1 MGLALSGLAS
11 GFDWKSIVDQLIE
24 VSRAPQNRL
33 RQEKSQLSQRTNAL
47 NDIKTQLGS
56 LKSAAASLS
65 SGESL
70 LKKAASFQ
78 NPSTNWTA
86 SAESNTPSGTYQF
99 EFISPATASRYQG
112 TSGIAN
118 PINTADPISSIPVG
132 RTITAGSFTVNGA
145 RIDIESTDSLND
157 VFGKITGATGGTV
170 TAGYNA
176 VTGRV
181 EMVSA
186 DPITLGASNDTS
198 NFLQAMRLTSGGSP
212 VITSGPPLPSPRL
225 TGPIDSANLA
235 GWSGTNEENSFF
247 INGVGISYNTGT
259 DSIQSLLN
267 RINNSAAGVTAS
279 FDLASGSFV
288 LTNKQTGNVG
298 ISVTGDAGGLATAMG
313 LTGGSLTS
321 GDDAKFKIN
330 GGGEIA
336 SRSNTLDETVHGI
349 PGLRVTANT
358 TGSLPETQTVTV
370 GGDTAAAKAALNDFI
385 SKYNS
390 VQSTIE
396 RYTRV
401 TVDGDKVTAAVLAG
415 NREVAQIS
423 SELRRMLFVTGN
435 DSNGDPLEGPVK
447 RLSDLGINFSGI
459 ESSISITNA
468 SLLDSRLLNNAN
480 DIFDYFGTKDNG
492 LAARLDSFL
501 GRLVSDSGSAQGSL
515 KTQLDS
521 ITKQNKSLDSS
532 IANFERQLESQRALL
547 ESSFIAME
555 NAQSIF
561 QQQSAYLAR
570 TFAPNN
576 PK

>member
-24 VSRAPQNRL
+24 VSRTPQNRL
-33 RQEKSQLSQRTNAL
+33 RQEKAQLSQRTNAL
-47 NDIKTQLGS
+47 NDIKNQLGS

-99 EFISPATASRYQG
+99 NFVSEATTSRYQG
-112 TSGIAN
+112 TTGIAS

-132 RTITAGSFTVNGA
+132 RTITAGSFTVNGS
-145 RIDIESTDSLND
+145 RIEIESSDSLDD
-157 VFGKITGATGGTV
+157 VFGKITAETDGAV

-176 VTGRV
+176 GTGRV
-181 EMVSA
+181 ELISA
-186 DPITLGASNDTS
+186 GSITLGASNDTS

-212 VITSGPPLPSPRL
+212 VITSLSGPPLPSPRL

-235 GWSGTNEENSFF
+235 GWAGTNEDNSFF
-247 INGVGISYNTGT
+247 INGVGIAYNTGT

-267 RINNSAAGVTAS
+267 RINNSAAGVTAA

-288 LTNKQTGNVG
+288 LNNKQTGNVG
-298 ISVTGDAGGLATAMG
+298 ISVTADAGGLATAMG
-313 LTGGSLTS
+313 LTGGTLTS
-321 GDDAKFKIN
+321 GVDAVFSVN
-330 GGGEIA
+330 GGGNVT

-349 PGLRVTANT
+349 TGLRVTANS
-358 TGSLPETQTVTV
+358 TGTETVTV
-370 GGDTAAAKAALNDFI
+370 GGDSTAAKAALNDFI

-390 VQSTIE
+390 VQSTID

-401 TVDGDKVTAAVLAG
+401 TVDGDKVSAAVLAG

-423 SELRRMLFVTGN
+423 SELRRMLFVTGT
-435 DSNGDPLEGPVK
+435 DANGDPLEGSVK

-468 SLLDSRLLNNAN
+468 SLLDSRLLNSAN
-480 DIFDYFGTKDNG
+480 EIFDYFGTKDNG
-492 LAARLDSFL
+492 LASRLDTFL
-501 GRLVSDSGSAQGSL
+501 GRLVSDSGTAQGSF

-521 ITKQNKSLDSS
+521 ITKQNKSLDAS

>member
-24 VSRAPQNRL
+24 VSRVPQNRL

-47 NDIKTQLGS
+47 NDIKTQLGN
-56 LKSAAASLS
+56 LKTAAASLS

-70 LKKAASFQ
+70 LKKAATFQ

-86 SAESNTPSGTYQF
+86 SADSDTPSGSYQI
-99 EFISPATASRYQG
+99 EFVSAATASRYLG
-112 TSGIAN
+112 TGGIAT
-118 PINTADPISSIPVG
+118 PIDPADLISNIPVG
-132 RTITAGSFTVNGA
+132 RTITAGTFTVEGVQITVN
-145 RIDIESTDSLND
+145 STDSLND
-157 VFGKITGATGGTV
+157 VLANIVGATSGSV
-170 TAGYNA
+170 TATYNA
-176 VTGRV
+176 GTDRIELVKIGPG
-181 EMVSA
+181 S
-186 DPITLGASNDTS
+186 ITLGASNDTS
-198 NFLQAMRLTSGGSP
+198 NFLQATRLTSGGSP
-212 VITSGPPLPSPRL
+212 LSSSGATLSSPRL
-225 TGPIDSANLA
+225 TGPIDSANLSGWA
-235 GWSGTNEENSFF
+235 GSNEDNSFF
-247 INGVGISYNTGT
+247 INGVGIAYNTGT

-267 RINNSAAGVTAS
+267 RINNSAAGVTAT
-279 FDLASGSFV
+279 FDLASGRF
-288 LTNKQTGNVG
+288 LLNNKETGNVG
-298 ISVTGDAGGLATAMG
+298 IAVTGDAGGLATAMG
-313 LTGGSLTS
+313 LTAGTLTS
-321 GDDAKFKIN
+321 GADAVFSIN
-330 GGGEIA
+330 GGGNIT

-349 PGLRVTANT
+349 KGLRVTANSIGT
-358 TGSLPETQTVTV
+358 ETVTV
-370 GGDTAAAKAALNDFI
+370 GGDATASKAALNDFVA
-385 SKYNS
+385 KYNS
-390 VQSTIE
+390 VQATIE
-396 RYTRV
+396 RYTKV
-401 TVDGDKVTAAVLAG
+401 TVEGDKVTAALLAG

-423 SELRRMLFVTGN
+423 SELRRMLFATGT
-435 DSNGDPLEGPVK
+435 DENGDPLEGAVK
-447 RLSDLGINFSGI
+447 RLSDIGITFSGI
-459 ESSISITNA
+459 ESTISISNS

-480 DIFDYFGTKDNG
+480 DIFNYFGTKDNG

-521 ITKQNKSLDSS
+521 ITKQNKSLDAS

>member
-1 MGLALSGLAS
+1 MAS
-11 GFDWKSIVDQLIE
+11 GFDWKTIVDQLIE
-24 VSRAPQNRL
+24 VSRTPQNRL

-47 NDIKTQLGS
+47 NDIKNQLGS

-99 EFISPATASRYQG
+99 SFVSEATTSRYQG
-112 TSGIAN
+112 TTGIAS

-132 RTITAGSFTVNGA
+132 RTITAGSFTVNGF
-145 RIDIESTDSLND
+145 RIDIESSDSLND
-157 VFGKITGATGGTV
+157 VFGKIAGETEGAV

-176 VTGRV
+176 GTGRV
-181 EMVSA
+181 ELISA
-186 DPITLGASNDTS
+186 GSITLGASNDTS

-212 VITSGPPLPSPRL
+212 VITTAPSLPSPRL
-225 TGPIDSANLA
+225 TGPIDSANLS
-235 GWSGTNEENSFF
+235 GWAGTNEDNSFF
-247 INGVGISYNTGT
+247 INGVGIAYNTGT

-267 RINNSAAGVTAS
+267 RINNSAAGVTAA
-279 FDLASGSFV
+279 FDLASGGFV
-288 LTNKQTGNVG
+288 LNNKQTGNVG
-298 ISVTGDAGGLATAMG
+298 ISVTADAGGLATAMG
-313 LTGGSLTS
+313 LTGGTLNS
-321 GDDAKFKIN
+321 GVDAVFSVN
-330 GGGEIA
+330 GGGNVT

-349 PGLRVTANT
+349 IGLRVTANS
-358 TGSLPETQTVTV
+358 TGTETVTV
-370 GGDTAAAKAALNDFI
+370 GGDSTAAKAALNDFI

-390 VQSTIE
+390 VQSTID

-401 TVDGDKVTAAVLAG
+401 TVDGNKVTAAVLAS

-423 SELRRMLFVTGN
+423 SELRRMLFVTGT
-435 DSNGDPLEGPVK
+435 DANGDPLEGSVK

-468 SLLDSRLLNNAN
+468 SLLDSRLLNSAN
-480 DIFDYFGTKDNG
+480 EIFDYFGTKDNG
-492 LAARLDSFL
+492 LASRLDTFL
-501 GRLVSDSGSAQGSL
+501 GRLVSDSGTAQGSF

-521 ITKQNKSLDSS
+521 ITKQNKSLDAS

-576 PK
+576 SK